1 MRNQESK
8 TDKMTNITDTKT
20 WEDIKEKLRRKFLVL
35 IDDDFRFKEGM
46 KDEMLDRIALKTG
59 KTRQELNKIMTFME

>member
-1 MRNQESK
+1 MDQ
-8 TDKMTNITDTKT
+8 MTNITDTKT

-35 IDDDFRFKEGM
+35 IDDDFRFKEGN
-46 KDEMLDRIALKTG
+46 KDEMLDRIALKAG